1 MAEITLK
8 QLEYLLAAAEAGSVT
23 GAATKLFL
31 SQSAVSTALADLE
44 QSLGAQ
50 LFVRH
55 PRGMSLT
62 AVGREV
68 VADSRRII
76 MGIEEM
82 HESARSSVDSLAG
95 KLRVGCYSSLAP
107 VLLPMVIDEFLRKNP
122 RVELS
127 FMEGDQKT
135 LADSLAN
142 GALDLI
148 IVYDYQL
155 HELKQSGTFTLT
167 RVYASKPYVVLPV
180 DHPLAEHR
188 RVSLRELAPEP
199 MILFDLAPGGEYFL
213 SFFQLEGLEPTVR
226 FQTTSF
232 EMVRALVARG
242 LGYSILSQRTA
253 ISMSYEGLQVATRE
267 LAADIPPLG
276 IATAHLSR
284 VRPTARVRAFMEQVE
299 TSLALWSGMHEPR

>member
-1 MAEITLK
+1 MADITLK

-23 GAATKLFL
+23 GAAAKLYL

-62 AVGREV
+62 AVGQEV

-76 MGIEEM
+76 MGVEEM
-82 HESARSSVDSLAG
+82 HESARTSVESIAG

-107 VLLPMVIDEFLRKNP
+107 VLLPMVIDEFLRRHP

-127 FMEGDQKT
+127 FLEGNQQT
-135 LADSLAN
+135 LADSLAS

-155 HELKQSGTFTLT
+155 HELRQSGAFAMT
-167 RVYASKPYVVLPV
+167 RVYASKPYVILPV
-180 DHPLAEHR
+180 DHPLAER
-188 RVSLRELAPEP
+188 RRISLRELAPEP

-267 LAADIPPLG
+267 IAADIPPLG
-276 IATAHLSR
+276 IATVHLAR
-284 VRPTARVRAFMEQVE
+284 AKPTLRVRAFMEQVE
-299 TSLALWSGMHEPR
+299 NSLAQFATMHDLG